1 MAPSGRIDCTSI
13 DCITLDLDDTLWD
26 CLPALER
33 AEIEFYAFIDVHLP
47 RIAARHDAQS
57 LAAHRQEHYRRHP
70 EHAHDVTFIR
80 KHWLAEIATHFGYG
94 TGLVEPAFQ
103 AFLRARNRVDLYEWA
118 EPCLRTLSSRFTL
131 GAITNG
137 NADLDRIGIGHYFDF
152 VVTPA
157 EAGAAKPSPKIFHAA
172 LSAAGTEAVLAV
184 HVGDDP
190 ERDILGAAA
199 VGMRTVWVNA
209 TLAPWPGGRLPDVI
223 VRHVGE
229 LDEVLVGLS
238 SHQRRPRAGEPHDAQ

>member
-1 MAPSGRIDCTSI
+1 MAPSGRIESASVDCV
-13 DCITLDLDDTLWD
+13 TLDLDDTLWD
-26 CLPALER
+26 CLPVLER
-33 AEIEFYAFIDVHLP
+33 AETEFYAFIDEHLP
-47 RIAARHDAQS
+47 RITSRHDAHS
-57 LAAHRQEHYRRHP
+57 LVSHRQQHYRRHS
-70 EHAHDVTFIR
+70 EYAYDVTYIR
-80 KHWLAEIATHFGYG
+80 KHWLAEIATEFGYG
-94 TGLVEPAFQ
+94 TELVEPAFQ
-103 AFLRARNRVDLYEWA
+103 AFLAARNRVDLYAGA
-118 EPCLRTLSSRFTL
+118 EPCLRALSSQFTL

-157 EAGAAKPSPKIFHAA
+157 DAGAAKPSPDIFLAA
-172 LSAAGTEAVLAV
+172 LSAADTEAALAV

-199 VGMRTVWVNA
+199 VGMHTVWVNA
-209 TLAPWPGGRLPDVI
+209 SLAPWPGGRLPDAV

>member
-1 MAPSGRIDCTSI
+1 MAPSGRIDGASV
-13 DCITLDLDDTLWD
+13 DCVTLDLDDTLWD
-26 CLPALER
+26 VLPALEQAER
-33 AEIEFYAFIDVHLP
+33 AFHAFIDEHLP
-47 RIAARHDAQS
+47 RITARHDEGS
-57 LAAHRQEHYRRHP
+57 LASHRQQHYRLHA
-70 EHAHDVTFIR
+70 EHAHDVTYMR
-80 KHWLAEIATHFGYG
+80 KHWLASIATEFGYG
-94 TGLVEPAFQ
+94 AEMVEPAFQ
-103 AFLRARNRVDLYEWA
+103 AFLTARNRVDLYEWA

-137 NADLDRIGIGHYFDF
+137 NADLAAIGIDHYFDF

-157 EAGAAKPSPKIFHAA
+157 EAGAAKPSPEIFHAA
-172 LSAAGTEAVLAV
+172 LSAAGTEAASAV

-209 TLAPWPGGRLPDVI
+209 SLAPWPGGRLPDAV

-229 LDEVLVGLS
+229 LAEVI
-238 SHQRRPRAGEPHDAQ
+238 A

>member
-1 MAPSGRIDCTSI
+1 MAAPGRIDSRSI
-13 DCITLDLDDTLWD
+13 GCVTFDLDDTLWD
-26 CLPALER
+26 VRPALER
-33 AEIEFYAFIDVHLP
+33 AEAALLEFIDRHLP
-47 RIAARHDAQS
+47 RITARHDAQS
-57 LAAHRQEHYRRHP
+57 LASHRQEHYRRHP
-70 EHAHDVTFIR
+70 QHAHDVTFMR
-80 KHWLAEIATHFGYG
+80 RHWLAEIAKSCAYG
-94 TGLVEPAFQ
+94 TELVEPAFQ
-103 AFLRARNRVDLYEWA
+103 AFLTARNRVELYDWS

-137 NADLDRIGIGHYFDF
+137 NADLAAIGIGHYFDF

-157 EAGAAKPSPKIFHAA
+157 EAGAAKPSPEIFLAA
-172 LSAAGTEAVLAV
+172 LSAAGTEAAFAV

-209 TLAPWPGGRLPDVI
+209 TLAPWPGGRLPDAV

-229 LDEVLVGLS
+229 LDEIL
-238 SHQRRPRAGEPHDAQ
+238 A

>member
-1 MAPSGRIDCTSI
+1 MDGTPRVQPEFATGSVMMPFGRIDSASV

-26 CLPALER
+26 ILPVLER
-33 AEIEFYAFIDVHLP
+33 AETEFHAFIDEHLP
-47 RIAARHDAQS
+47 RITARHDAQS
-57 LAAHRQEHYRRHP
+57 LALHRQQHYRRHP
-70 EHAHDVTFIR
+70 EYAYDVTYMR
-80 KHWLAEIATHFGYG
+80 KHWLAEIATEFEYG

-103 AFLRARNRVDLYEWA
+103 AFLTARNRVDLYEWA
-118 EPCLRTLSSRFTL
+118 EPSLRALSSRFTL

-137 NADLDRIGIGHYFDF
+137 NADLDCIGIGHYFDF

-157 EAGAAKPSPKIFHAA
+157 EAGAAKPSPEIFHAA
-172 LSAAGTEAVLAV
+172 LSAAGTQAALAV

-190 ERDILGAAA
+190 ERDVLGAAA

-209 TLAPWPGGRLPDVI
+209 TLAPWPGGRLPDAV

-229 LDEVLVGLS
+229 LDEVL
-238 SHQRRPRAGEPHDAQ
+238 A